1 MVALHWHPAALDAA
15 AESPSLAERT
25 SLIAGFVVTPEPG
38 LAAGAAWLIFRGLS
52 FHVSHAW
59 MLVKQAKP
67 GLLNTT
73 PDGDVDPFRHGWT
86 RTITTGFGYKF

>member
-1 MVALHWHPAALDAA
+1 MSEAACAPSRSASSIRIASTFALRSAA
-15 AESPSLAERT
+15 S
-25 SLIAGFVVTPEPG
+25 
-38 LAAGAAWLIFRGLS
+38 AAWLIFRGLS